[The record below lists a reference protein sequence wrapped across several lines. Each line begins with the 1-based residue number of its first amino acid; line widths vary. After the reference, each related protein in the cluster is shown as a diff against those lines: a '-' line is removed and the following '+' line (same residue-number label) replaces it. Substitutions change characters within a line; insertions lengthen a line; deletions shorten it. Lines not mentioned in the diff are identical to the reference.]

1 MCRWL
6 GDKGVPKKRNT
17 AAERNIFTA
26 PAGASKY
33 ATDSRDAFTAPAAA
47 EETNNDEMI
56 QVGIFFRKKR
66 DVDPNKVHMDIYSKR
81 NMYSSLERERVGQFS
96 QAAKAEREEEELRQ
110 KKWEEEAERQRREKD
125 EERARREQERR
136 AQLAEEEER
145 RRNEAADALRMERRL
160 LSHSADSES
169 MRRQTL
175 RAEMRRIAG
184 TAPKTEL
191 EKREARIQA
200 MNDNAELMKD
210 LLIKNAKKRAAS
222 RKKKKPIEDR
232 IRTFFTKMEDVKAAE
247 ALEDGTGPQPTTV
260 EQKRRYVLMTK
271 GVKAALEIK
280 DDDDEEAD
288 NPMHTL

>member
-1 MCRWL
+1 
-6 GDKGVPKKRNT
+6 
-17 AAERNIFTA
+17 
-26 PAGASKY
+26 
-33 ATDSRDAFTAPAAA
+33 
-47 EETNNDEMI
+47 
-56 QVGIFFRKKR
+56 
-66 DVDPNKVHMDIYSKR
+66 
-81 NMYSSLERERVGQFS
+81 MYSSLERERV
-96 QAAKAEREEEELRQ
+96 AAKAEREEEELRQ

-200 MNDNAELMKD
+200 MNDNAELEKMLLKAGINNTIYDEYTCPYCACSMK
-210 LLIKNAKKRAAS
+210 RG
-222 RKKKKPIEDR
+222 E
-232 IRTFFTKMEDVKAAE
+232 M
-247 ALEDGTGPQPTTV
+247 
-260 EQKRRYVLMTK
+260 
-271 GVKAALEIK
+271 
-280 DDDDEEAD
+280 
-288 NPMHTL
+288 